1 MYPVASQIT
10 GSCTVY
16 FHNLS
21 YPIISYFIPSH
32 PILPHPI
39 SSFRKLILSYFNPP
53 HSISVHPIVSP
64 ITSPRKERFLLAFV
78 SFTAVL
84 RFTQGLPTAHFSTA
98 AKLNVTRKYI
108 NKARTLIKD
117 RNHER

>member
-53 HSISVHPIVSP
+53 HSISFNFISPHPIVSFSNSFHSILSQFTLSYLP
-64 ITSPRKERFLLAFV
+64 LPRQGRKDFFLLSSV
-78 SFTAVL
+78 SLLFCDLPKVFQPRILVL
-84 RFTQGLPTAHFSTA
+84 LPS
-98 AKLNVTRKYI
+98 
-108 NKARTLIKD
+108 
-117 RNHER
+117 